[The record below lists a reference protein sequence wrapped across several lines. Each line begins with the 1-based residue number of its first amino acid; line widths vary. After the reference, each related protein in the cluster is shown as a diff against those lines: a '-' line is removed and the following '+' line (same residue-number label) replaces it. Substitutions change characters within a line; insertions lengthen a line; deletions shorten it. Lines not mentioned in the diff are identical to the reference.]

1 MKKTMSA
8 LFTPNRI
15 AVFGS
20 VKEGKIGHQLVTQ
33 LITGG
38 FSGTVYAVNPKAA
51 KPAGFP
57 DITAAASLESTGPVD
72 LALISV
78 PPQYVRDSIEQCGKN
93 SVTAA
98 VIFTAG
104 FSETGNTEMEREVA
118 ETAERYGVRLL
129 GPNCAGIMNTASFLY
144 ASIEVQ
150 ALPGKAAFISQSGA
164 VGGAVLALGR
174 DRGLGF
180 SKFAS
185 YGNRIDLDETVFLP
199 YLADDPET
207 EVIGVYLESMQDGRG
222 FMEAVRKAGRKKPV
236 VVLKSGKSG
245 AGKRAAGSHTGA
257 LAGSDDVFDAMIR
270 QSGLVRA
277 DSLEELLDLLQAFSS
292 CRLRGNRI
300 AVVTNSGG
308 PGILTTDTAEDSG
321 LSIPETSRETRRE
334 LETFLP
340 PQCAFA
346 NPVDLTVEGTKEGYR
361 KSLEAMLTGGY
372 EGAIVINVA
381 TPFLDSKAIADGIIE
396 GASAAGE
403 GKPVA
408 AVFMAGDMVREG
420 SARLRAAGIPLFSSG
435 ERAARAF
442 AGMYRYHAAQAE
454 MNEADVS
461 EAKEGPRTGSGRSPG
476 SCTPRGNEPDL
487 HPAPV
492 PGTAAVLE
500 PDAVRFFENL
510 GLPFPA
516 HAFVSRDEPGE
527 TLAEKAESVG
537 FPMVMKVVSP
547 EVLHKSDVGGV
558 VLGISDPETV
568 SRTFDRMK
576 EQFGGRGFRG
586 VMLYRQ
592 IEPALEMIAGIKR
605 DGDFGPVLLAGAG
618 GVFTEIL
625 EDSSVRIAP
634 VTRRE
639 AGKMIEELKVGKLL
653 GGYRGGKPLNR
664 GKLEELLCSLSEIAV
679 RYPEIE
685 EADLNPVFL
694 TESDVLVGD
703 VRILTV
709 PAEDP

>member
-8 LFTPNRI
+8 LFHPNRV

-20 VKEGKIGHQLVTQ
+20 VKDGKIGHQVVTQ
-33 LITGG
+33 LVNGG
-38 FSGTVYAVNPKAA
+38 FPGTVYAVNPKAA

-78 PPQYVRDSIEQCGKN
+78 PPQFVNGIVEQCGTN
-93 SVTAA
+93 SVPAA

-104 FSETGNTEMEREVA
+104 FSETGNTSMEREIA
-118 ETAERYGVRLL
+118 GTAKRHGVRLL
-129 GPNCAGIMNTASFLY
+129 GPNCAGIMNTASSLY
-144 ASIEVQ
+144 ASIEIQ

-185 YGNRIDLDETVFLP
+185 YGNRVDLDETVFLP
-199 YLADDPET
+199 YLAEDPET
-207 EVIGVYLESMQDGRG
+207 KVIGVYLESMQDGRG
-222 FMEAVRKAGRKKPV
+222 FMEAIRKAGRKKPV

-257 LAGSDDVFDAMIR
+257 LAGSDDVFDAMVR
-270 QSGLVRA
+270 QSGVVRA

-292 CRLRGNRI
+292 CRLKGNRI

-321 LSIPETSRETRRE
+321 LLIPETSRETRRE

-340 PQCAFA
+340 SQCAFT

-361 KSLEAMLTGGY
+361 KGLKAMLKRSY
-372 EGAIVINVA
+372 DGAIVINVA
-381 TPFLDSKAIADGIIE
+381 TPFLDSTAIAEGIIE
-396 GASAAGE
+396 GASSAGAD
-403 GKPVA
+403 KSVA
-408 AVFMAGDMVREG
+408 AVFMAGEMVREG
-420 SARLRAAGIPLFSSG
+420 SSRLREAGIPLFSSG

-454 MNEADVS
+454 KN
-461 EAKEGPRTGSGRSPG
+461 KEDASAAGGAQEYELDFHP
-476 SCTPRGNEPDL
+476 TPVR
-487 HPAPV
+487 
-492 PGTAAVLE
+492 GTAAVLE

-516 HAFVSRDEPGE
+516 HAFVSPDEPDE
-527 TLAEKAESVG
+527 KLAEKAESVG
-537 FPMVMKVVSP
+537 FPLVMKVVSP
-547 EVLHKSDVGGV
+547 KVLHKSDVGGV
-558 VLGISDPETV
+558 VLGITDRHTA
-568 SRTFDRMK
+568 SRTFVRMK
-576 EQFGGRGFRG
+576 DQFSDKDFRG

-592 IEPALEMIAGIKR
+592 IEPALEMIVGIKR

-618 GVFTEIL
+618 GVLTEIL

-639 AGKMIEELKVGKLL
+639 AEEMIAELKVGKLFA
-653 GGYRGGKPLNR
+653 GYRGKKPLNR
-664 GKLEELLCSLSEIAV
+664 GKLEELLCTLSEIAV

-685 EADLNPVFL
+685 EADLNPIFL

-703 VRILTV
+703 VRILTA
-709 PAEDP
+709 PKEGS